1 MSKSKFTKA
10 ERETF
15 TCPCCGTTKSISPHG
30 YTKGQEYAPYCSDTC
45 LTNKTKANDIA
56 VLQGTTTDYTKRS
69 DIYNKVNKH
78 NKLA

>member
-1 MSKSKFTKA
+1 MSKNKFTKA

-15 TCPCCGTTKSISPHG
+15 TCPCCKTVKSVSPHG
-30 YTKGQEYAPYCSDTC
+30 YSRAQDYAPYCSEEC
-45 LTNKTKANDIA
+45 LNNKTMNNDIA
-56 VLQGTTTDYTKRS
+56 VLNSNKSDYNNRS